1 DYLAS
6 KFVEKKWSLK
16 SMHRLVMLSRTYQQS
31 SAADEVNAKLD
42 VSNDYLW
49 KFDRRR
55 LDAESIRDTLL
66 AVGGNL
72 DRAPGPAHPFPDP
85 KGWNFTQH
93 NPFKAVYDTDK
104 RSVYVMTQRFQR
116 HPFFALFDGA
126 DTNASTDRRLVSTT
140 PPQAQESA
148 SAKEYLEKVTAK
160 SNADRAWE
168 SLARSLFLSNEFVYL
183 D

>member
-93 NPFKAVYDTDK
+93 NPFKAVYDTNK
-104 RSVYVMTQRFQR
+104 RSAYVMTQRFQR
-116 HPFFALFDGA
+116 HPFFGLFDGA
-126 DTNASTDRRLVSTT
+126 DTNTSTDHRLTSTS
-140 PPQAQESA
+140 PLQALYLMNAPFVHDQAKKLAERLSGGGKDDA
-148 SAKEYLEKVTAK
+148 SRIE
-160 SNADRAWE
+160 RAYV
-168 SLARSLFLSNEFVYL
+168 LLY
-183 D
+183 